1 VKVVVDREICQS
13 YGLCELTAPAI
24 FRVGDDGFAEPL
36 IAGDLPAE
44 LRGLAVEGAE
54 MCPVHALRVE

>member
-13 YGLCELTAPAI
+13 YGLCELTAPAV

-36 IAGDLPAE
+36 VDGDLPTE
-44 LRGLAVEGAE
+44 LTAPAIEGAG
-54 MCPVHALRVE
+54 MCPVNALRVE